1 MTDLAS
7 TTLATEL
14 LDLDRAHIVH
24 PNLPASVSERTVFV
38 RGEGARLWD
47 AAGREYLDATGGLWL
62 TQVGHGRREIAE
74 VAAAQIERL
83 EYFTS
88 FWDFSNDQAIR
99 LAARLAELA
108 PDGLDRVFFTNG
120 GSEGNESAIKAA
132 RLYHHER
139 GERDRTWILSRHNA
153 YHGVGYGSGSATG
166 FDVYHEGIAPL
177 VPHVEHLTAAWPY
190 RSELFGGRE
199 PLEFLIDE
207 LRQTIE
213 RIGAARI
220 AAMIGE
226 PIMGVAGAIIPPEG
240 YWPRVREVLDEH
252 GILLISDEV
261 VTGFGRTGAWFASE
275 TYGMR
280 PDMIVTAKGMTSGY
294 APLGAVLMTSEIAD
308 GITQGDHGFPHGFTY
323 NGHPVCCAIAMENL
337 AILEREELLPRA
349 TAMGDAIA
357 ANLQA
362 AVGDLPVVGEIRH
375 HGMMLAIELVADRE
389 HRTPLPIL
397 EPGVLDLV
405 RAETS
410 VIVRDVDHSVVLS
423 PPLVLDP
430 AQADRLVAALESV
443 LTRLQPDGAFRS

>member
-14 LDLDRAHIVH
+14 LDLDRAHLVH

-153 YHGVGYGSGSATG
+153 
-166 FDVYHEGIAPL
+166 
-177 VPHVEHLTAAWPY
+177 
-190 RSELFGGRE
+190 
-199 PLEFLIDE
+199 
-207 LRQTIE
+207 
-213 RIGAARI
+213 
-220 AAMIGE
+220 
-226 PIMGVAGAIIPPEG
+226 
-240 YWPRVREVLDEH
+240 
-252 GILLISDEV
+252 
-261 VTGFGRTGAWFASE
+261 
-275 TYGMR
+275 
-280 PDMIVTAKGMTSGY
+280 
-294 APLGAVLMTSEIAD
+294 
-308 GITQGDHGFPHGFTY
+308 
-323 NGHPVCCAIAMENL
+323 
-337 AILEREELLPRA
+337 
-349 TAMGDAIA
+349 
-357 ANLQA
+357 
-362 AVGDLPVVGEIRH
+362 
-375 HGMMLAIELVADRE
+375 
-389 HRTPLPIL
+389 
-397 EPGVLDLV
+397 
-405 RAETS
+405 
-410 VIVRDVDHSVVLS
+410 
-423 PPLVLDP
+423 
-430 AQADRLVAALESV
+430 
-443 LTRLQPDGAFRS
+443 

>member
-38 RGEGARLWD
+38 RGEGARLGD
-47 AAGREYLDATGGLWL
+47 AAGREDLDATGGLWL
-62 TQVGHGRREIAE
+62 TQDGHGRREIAE

-443 LTRLQPDGAFRS
+443 LTRLQPDGTFRA